1 MPVLALGVSY
11 RRAPVELLERL
22 AIPED
27 VEPKAYRRLDALESV
42 RESVILSTCN
52 RVEVYAEVALYHQGF
67 QDLKRFLSEATEVPV
82 EEFAEPLYS
91 HYEDDAAEHL
101 FSVAAG
107 LDSMVVGEPQILAQV
122 RAAYRR
128 AGAEEATGPNL
139 ARLFQRAVRAGRRA
153 REETGVGASPA
164 AFVEAG
170 ADLAQGHL
178 GSLRGLGAVVVGAG
192 EMGGLAARVLRDR
205 GIERITVLS
214 RRPTRAERLARKVGG
229 GSGDLDALP
238 EALAAADLV
247 VSSTQAR
254 SSVVPADAV
263 RRAAERSPRS
273 RFLLDL
279 AVPRDIEPE
288 AADVPGVRLADIDDL
303 GLALEGSRGDPRE
316 EVARAR
322 AVVEEEARRF
332 AVDRRTARL
341 APLIEALHARGE
353 AVRAAELRRLAGR
366 LEGLSERQREAVEA
380 ATRRIVR
387 RLLHDPVVRLKD
399 LAGRGAE
406 DGSARALAELF
417 GLEPPGD

>member
-22 AIPED
+22 AIAE
-27 VEPKAYRRLDALESV
+27 ESELKAYGRLEGLESV
-42 RESVILSTCN
+42 RESAILSTCN
-52 RVEVYAEVALYHQGF
+52 RVEVYAEVTLYHQGF
-67 QDLKRFLSEATEVPV
+67 QDLKRFLSEATDVPV

-91 HYEDDAAEHL
+91 HYEDDTAEHL

-107 LDSMVVGEPQILAQV
+107 LDSMVIGEPQILAQV
-122 RAAYRR
+122 RGAYRR
-128 AGAEEATGPNL
+128 AQAEGATGPNL
-139 ARLFQRAVRAGRRA
+139 GRLFQRAVRAGRRA

-164 AFVEAG
+164 AFIEAG
-170 ADLAQGHL
+170 VDLAERHL
-178 GSLRGLGAVVVGAG
+178 GRIRGTEAVVVGAG

-205 GIERITVLS
+205 GVARVTVLS
-214 RRPTRAERLARKVGG
+214 RRPARAERLAKKVGG
-229 GSGDLDALP
+229 RHGGLDALP
-238 EALAAADLV
+238 EALEAAELV
-247 VSSTQAR
+247 VSSTQATAP
-254 SSVVPADAV
+254 VIAADVV
-263 RRAAERSPRS
+263 RRAAERSPRP

-279 AVPRDIEPE
+279 AVPRDVEPT
-288 AADVPGVRLADIDDL
+288 AADVPGVALADIDDL
-303 GLALEGSRGDPRE
+303 GQALEGTGGDPRE
-316 EVARAR
+316 EVARAWT
-322 AVVEEEARRF
+322 VVRDEARRF

-353 AVRAAELRRLAGR
+353 AVRAAELRRMAGR
-366 LEGLSERQREAVEA
+366 LDGLSEREREAVEA

>member
-11 RRAPVELLERL
+11 RRAGVDLLERL
-22 AIPED
+22 AIPEEE
-27 VEPKAYRRLDALESV
+27 EPKAYRRLEGLESV
-42 RESVILSTCN
+42 RESVVLSTCN
-52 RVEVYAEVALYHQGF
+52 RVEVYADVPLYHQGF
-67 QDLKRFLSEATEVPV
+67 QDLKRFLSEATDVPI

-128 AGAEEATGPNL
+128 AEAEGATGPHL

-164 AFVEAG
+164 AFVDAG
-170 ADLAQGHL
+170 AVLAERHL
-178 GSLRGLGAVVVGAG
+178 GTLRGLDAVVVGSG
-192 EMGGLAARVLRDR
+192 EMGALAVRVLTEREV
-205 GIERITVLS
+205 GRITVLS
-214 RRPTRAERLARKVGG
+214 RRPARAERLARKVGALH
-229 GSGDLDALP
+229 GDLDALP
-238 EALAAADLV
+238 AALDGADLV
-247 VSSTQAR
+247 VSSTQ
-254 SSVVPADAV
+254 STSPVIPADMV
-263 RRAAERSPRS
+263 RDAGGDRP

-279 AVPRDIEPE
+279 AVPRDVDPA
-288 AADVPGVRLADIDDL
+288 AADVPGIRVADIDDL
-303 GLALEGSRGDPRE
+303 GRALRGTRSDPHG
-316 EVARAR
+316 EVEAAWN
-322 AVVEEEARRF
+322 VVRGEARRYV
-332 AVDRRTARL
+332 VDRRTARL

-353 AVRAAELRRLAGR
+353 SVRASELRRLAGR
-366 LEGLSERQREAVEA
+366 LEALSDREREAVEA

-387 RLLHDPVVRLKD
+387 RLLHEPVVRLKD

-406 DGSARALAELF
+406 DASARVLAELF

>member
-22 AIPED
+22 AIPEEA
-27 VEPKAYRRLDALESV
+27 EPKAYRRLEGLGSV
-42 RESVILSTCN
+42 RESVLLSTCN
-52 RVEVYAEVALYHQGF
+52 RVEVYAEVPLYHQGF
-67 QDLKRFLSEATEVPV
+67 QDLKRFLSEASDVPV
-82 EEFAEPLYS
+82 EEFAEPMYS

-101 FSVAAG
+101 FAVAAG

-128 AGAEEATGPNL
+128 ADTEGATGPNL

-170 ADLAQGHL
+170 AALAERHL
-178 GSLRGLGAVVVGAG
+178 GTLRGVDALVVGAG
-192 EMGGLAARVLRDR
+192 EMGGLAARVLRQQ
-205 GIERITVLS
+205 GVGRITVLS
-214 RRPTRAERLARKVGG
+214 RRPDRAQRLAGKVGAAHG
-229 GSGDLDALP
+229 GLDALP
-238 EALAAADLV
+238 EALATADLV
-247 VSSTQAR
+247 VSSTQATAP
-254 SSVVPADAV
+254 VIPAEAV
-263 RRAAERSPRS
+263 RRAADRSARP

-279 AVPRDIEPE
+279 AVPRDVEPE
-288 AADVPGVRLADIDDL
+288 AGKAPGVRLADIDDL
-303 GLALEGSRGDPRE
+303 GRALEGTGGDPRE

-332 AVDRRTARL
+332 AVDRRTAGL

-353 AVRAAELRRLAGR
+353 HVRASELRRVAGR
-366 LEGLSERQREAVEA
+366 LEDLSDREREAVEA

-387 RLLHDPVVRLKD
+387 RLLHEPVVRLKD

-417 GLEPPGD
+417 GLEPSGD